1 MQTNQIY
8 VEPCLETLKKM
19 PDNFLDCVITSP
31 PYWQLRDY
39 GYEGQWGLEPT
50 FNEYLENLWSMMD
63 EIYRALKPTGTCW
76 INLGDTYNTISGG
89 IRGLERAKKNGA
101 TRSISKKNIIG
112 QGFQQQKSTE
122 VPNKCLLL
130 IPHRFA
136 IGCIDRGWIVRNDII
151 WAKRN
156 AMPESCTD
164 RFSKKHEYFFFMT
177 KSEKYFF
184 DLDAIRDKIKYSEP
198 WSKNSTSSDEA
209 HALNNPR
216 KNKKPNLAEIQTDSK
231 YLNLENEKDHRQGMH
246 QLRGQNI
253 VEKRPELPNQKEFVD
268 FLRSRISIK
277 SLAQVT
283 EINPTTIAHWY
294 RYDEGGFA
302 YPTVEDWNAIK
313 THLGEVNAEFTDI
326 DTRMKTVVFE
336 TDDIN
341 KNAERGKNPGSV
353 CDFWDIPTKPSTS
366 EHYASYN
373 DELIRKPILAGCPEG
388 GIVYDPF
395 MGTGSTA
402 EVCLRSKRLYI
413 GSEMSE
419 NYVKIAEKRLEPFLM
434 QQTLF

>member
-1 MQTNQIY
+1 MKTNEIY
-8 VEPCLETLKKM
+8 VEPCLVTLKKM

-63 EIYRALKPTGTCW
+63 EIYRVLKPTGTCW

-112 QGFQQQKSTE
+112 QGFQQQKATDIA
-122 VPNKCLLL
+122 NKCLLL

-136 IGCIDRGWIVRNDII
+136 IGCIDRGWIMRNDVI

-184 DLDAIRDKIKYSEP
+184 DLDAIRDKTITPPQVRNKAEEEFGSGTSNFSKGERTWGSE
-198 WSKNSTSSDEA
+198 K
-209 HALNNPR
+209 
-216 KNKKPNLAEIQTDSK
+216 
-231 YLNLENEKDHRQGMH
+231 
-246 QLRGQNI
+246 
-253 VEKRPELPNQKEFVD
+253 
-268 FLRSRISIK
+268 
-277 SLAQVT
+277 
-283 EINPTTIAHWY
+283 
-294 RYDEGGFA
+294 
-302 YPTVEDWNAIK
+302 
-313 THLGEVNAEFTDI
+313 
-326 DTRMKTVVFE
+326 
-336 TDDIN
+336 
-341 KNAERGKNPGSV
+341 GKNPGSV
-353 CDFWDIPTKPSTS
+353 ADFWDIPTKPSTN

-402 EVCLRSKRLYI
+402 EVCLRSKRLFI

-419 NYVKIAEKRLEPFLM
+419 KYVEIANKRLEPFLM
-434 QQTLF
+434 QQTFF

>member
-1 MQTNQIY
+1 METNQIY

-39 GYEGQWGLEPT
+39 GYDGQWGLEPT
-50 FNEYLENLWSMMD
+50 FHQYLENLWSMMD
-63 EIYRALKPTGTCW
+63 EIYRVLKPTGTCW

-89 IRGLERAKKNGA
+89 IRGLERAKEKGS
-101 TRSISKKNIIG
+101 TRSISKKNILG
-112 QGFQQQKSTE
+112 NGFQQQKATDIA
-122 VPNKCLLL
+122 NKCLLL

-177 KSEKYFF
+177 KSERYFF
-184 DLDAIRDKIKYSEP
+184 DLDAIRDKSIYGNERERFSNHPNNGHAKKKSIDLSEV
-198 WSKNSTSSDEA
+198 KTA
-209 HALNNPR
+209 
-216 KNKKPNLAEIQTDSK
+216 SK
-231 YLNLENEKDHRQGMH
+231 YNNLENEREHRQGMH
-246 QLRGQNI
+246 QLRGKNI
-253 VEKRPELPNQKEFVD
+253 VEKRPELPEQKDFVD
-268 FLRSRISIK
+268 FLRRRNSIK
-277 SLAQVT
+277 GLTEST
-283 EINPTTIAHWY
+283 EISQTTIAHWF
-294 RYDEGGFA
+294 RYDEAGFA
-302 YPTVEDWNAIK
+302 YPSVEDWNIIK
-313 THLGEVNAEFTDI
+313 NYLGDMDDELVEMDK
-326 DTRMKTVVFE
+326 RLGLVVFE

-353 CDFWDIPTKPSTS
+353 ADFWDIPTKPSTN

-402 EVCLRSKRLYI
+402 EVCLRSKRLFI

-419 NYVKIAEKRLEPFLM
+419 KYVEIANKRLEPFLM